1 MAYALYKREKRSMSN
16 SVKFIL
22 CLLVVCFMVA
32 LWHGHAHAQTPEQ
45 EPSGATQEQVTQDQ
59 DGKKM
64 VLYKKLKLSGI
75 VLTSCGLGLF
85 VPGIA
90 LTITGAIMVAVNF
103 VTLQWHALTGWGAV
117 YAAGVILASVGSAAL
132 LTGVPLWIVGAVK
145 EKRLKKT
152 TALWPV
158 LGLDPVTGTFT
169 LGMGYAF

>member
-1 MAYALYKREKRSMSN
+1 MNNYIIIACAAFLM
-16 SVKFIL
+16 IML
-22 CLLVVCFMVA
+22 C
-32 LWHGHAHAQTPEQ
+32 HHHAHAQTPAP
-45 EPSGATQEQVTQDQ
+45 EPSGEAQDQSTQDQ
-59 DGKKM
+59 DAKKM
-64 VLYKKLKLSGI
+64 VLYKRLKISGI
-75 VLTSCGLGLF
+75 VLTGCGLGLF

-103 VTLQWHALTGWGAV
+103 VTLQWYALSGWGAV

-132 LTGVPLWIVGAVK
+132 LSGIPLWIVGAVR
-145 EKRLKKT
+145 EKRHRKM